1 MLYKDVQSCKRPWMC
16 PECSKEVAK
25 ALQEL
30 LLLQEEVKSLRAES
44 TGLKQGSTKIRALVT
59 SLIID
64 LQATLRLIACTTHYN
79 LQN

>member
-16 PECSKEVAK
+16 PECSKEVA
-25 ALQEL
+25 LQEL
-30 LLLQEEVKSLRAES
+30 LFLQEEVKSLRAES